1 MSKDLVVVQQEQ
13 MSQLMTLALNE
24 NAPIEKLERLMD
36 LQERWETKN
45 AERAFYNA
53 LSIFQSDCPII
64 NKSGKTYNGTD
75 YAKLEDI
82 SNSIKKLLAKTN
94 LGYRFEQAQ
103 DLQTKMITVTCIVS
117 HKDGFSKT
125 TSMCA
130 PADTSGN
137 KNFIQAIGSTIT
149 YLKRYTLTG
158 ALGIAVG
165 GEDTDGQD
173 YEQYQEIVATYPDE
187 EFNKNFP
194 NWEKAILDGAKT
206 SDEIIKFGNEKL
218 GVTFSQEQLIIL
230 DSVGA
235 K

>member
-45 AERAFYNA
+45 SERAFYDA
-53 LSIFQSDCPII
+53 LSLFQSECPII
-64 NKSGKTYNGTD
+64 DKKGVTYNGTP

-82 SNSIKKLLAKTN
+82 SIAIKKMLAKTS
-94 LGYRFEQAQ
+94 LGYRFEQEQ
-103 DLQTKMITVTCIVS
+103 DIQSKMIKVTCIVS
-117 HKDGFSKT
+117 HKDGFSKE
-125 TSMCA
+125 TSMAA

-173 YEQYQEIVATYPDE
+173 YEQYQEPVDTYPDE
-187 EFNKNFP
+187 EFKKNFP
-194 NWEKAILDGAKT
+194 NWEKAILAGKKT
-206 SDEIIKFGNEKL
+206 PDQIIKSGNAQ
-218 GVTFSQEQLIIL
+218 GITFSTQQLLTIEK
-230 DSVGA
+230 VGNA
-235 K
+235 

>member
-1 MSKDLVVVQQEQ
+1 MSKDLVTVQQEQ

-45 AERAFYNA
+45 SERAFYDA
-53 LSIFQSDCPII
+53 LSLFQSECPVIDK
-64 NKSGKTYNGTD
+64 NGVTYNGNP

-82 SNSIKKLLAKTN
+82 SNNIKKLLAKTN
-94 LGYRFEQAQ
+94 LGYRFEQEQ
-103 DLQTKMITVTCIVS
+103 DLQTKMIKVTCIVS
-117 HKDGFSKT
+117 HKDGFSKE
-125 TSMCA
+125 TSMAA

-165 GEDTDGQD
+165 GEDTDGNFEESNANQ
-173 YEQYQEIVATYPDE
+173 VTYYAEKD
-187 EFNKNFP
+187 FSQNFP
-194 NWEKAILDGAKT
+194 MWEKAILDGKKT
-206 SDEIIKFGNEKL
+206 PNDVINKINGLGFYFTDDQLAQINKVGN
-218 GVTFSQEQLIIL
+218 V
-230 DSVGA
+230 
-235 K
+235 